1 MRKTQSRNK
10 SLMLD
15 KITKRNAS
23 KFANFSYSK
32 IWLISKRFIS
42 SSINILFLKSEK
54 RISSLQ
60 DRRSCNLTKFY
71 FWGVV
76 FCKNILFL
84 WILVLLIEFTI
95 VQLPS
100 FAKCTRTW
108 WQYLMGSFCIKS
120 HAMIEFLTGISNPGI
135 LRKKVTVW
143 KSNFRFACLLFSPSQ
158 LRRTKMKPISIF
170 LLSSSGIFKKSN
182 FTLLNLK
189 R

>member
-1 MRKTQSRNK
+1 M
-10 SLMLD
+10 
-15 KITKRNAS
+15 
-23 KFANFSYSK
+23 ANFKTFHFIKHKY
-32 IWLISKRFIS
+32 LISEEWKENLITSRRKKLQS
-42 SSINILFLKSEK
+42 NEILFLRGGFFVK
-54 RISSLQ
+54 I
-60 DRRSCNLTKFY
+60 FY
-71 FWGVV
+71 
-76 FCKNILFL
+76 L

-143 KSNFRFACLLFSPSQ
+143 KSNFRFACLLVLPSQ
-158 LRRTKMKPISIF
+158 LRATKMKPISIF